1 MFTHRPERHG
11 LVGPFSG
18 RQLVTAFGAVV
29 VAIVVLVA
37 ITTPLANTAAGP
49 GIVDPQASQY
59 IIAAEPV
66 DGLKPGDLAPEFEVP
81 LDDGSTYQLT
91 DLDGAPIRLSDLRG
105 KAVWVNFWA
114 SWCPPCQQE
123 TPIIRDLAERY
134 RAAGLVVVGIAVQET
149 SPEDIRA
156 YAERYDLTYTIGF
169 DASGHIFRRYRVFG
183 LPTQFF
189 IRPDGVIASVGKTL
203 DEAAA
208 VAAIE
213 AILPKAGAIHGVG
226 IFGHIGRQA
235 SRQQPSDASSRE
247 RSTSTFWVA
256 CCPRREPPAT

>member
-1 MFTHRPERHG
+1 
-11 LVGPFSG
+11 VGPFSG
-18 RQLVTAFGAVV
+18 RQLLAAFGAVV

-37 ITTPLANTAAGP
+37 ITTPLGNTATGP
-49 GIVDPQASQY
+49 ATVNPRATQY
-59 IIAAEPV
+59 IIDAAPQQ
-66 DGLKPGDLAPEFEVP
+66 GLQAGDLAPEFEHT

-91 DLDGAPIRLSDLRG
+91 DLDGAPIRLGDLRG

-134 RAAGLVVVGIAVQET
+134 RAAGLVVVAIAVQET
-149 SPEDIRA
+149 SPADIRA
-156 YAERYDLTYTIGF
+156 YAERYDLGYTIGF

-189 IRPDGVIASVGKTL
+189 IRPDGVVDSIGKTV

-208 VAAIE
+208 VVAIE
-213 AILPKAGAIHGVG
+213 AIL
-226 IFGHIGRQA
+226 R
-235 SRQQPSDASSRE
+235 
-247 RSTSTFWVA
+247 
-256 CCPRREPPAT
+256 

>member
-1 MFTHRPERHG
+1 VAERPGFTHRPERHG

-18 RQLVTAFGAVV
+18 RQLLAAFGAVV

-37 ITTPLANTAAGP
+37 ITTPLGNTATGP
-49 GIVDPQASQY
+49 ATVNPRVTQY
-59 IIAAEPV
+59 IIDAAPQE
-66 DGLKPGDLAPEFEVP
+66 GLRAGDLAPEFEVP

-91 DLDGAPIRLSDLRG
+91 DLDGVPIRLADLRG
-105 KAVWVNFWA
+105 KAVWINFWA

-134 RAAGLVVVGIAVQET
+134 RAAGLVVVAIAVQET
-149 SPEDIRA
+149 SPADIRA
-156 YAERYDLTYTIGF
+156 YAERYDLGYTIGF

-189 IRPDGVIASVGKTL
+189 IRPDGVIDSIGKTV

-208 VAAIE
+208 VAAVE
-213 AILPKAGAIHGVG
+213 AIL
-226 IFGHIGRQA
+226 R
-235 SRQQPSDASSRE
+235 
-247 RSTSTFWVA
+247 
-256 CCPRREPPAT
+256 